1 MKDSSAIEEWSY
13 PLEGTDDSDEGRE
26 GWGTLLN
33 AVEEALEDLFG
44 NFGIPLRQAVD
55 GLAVAMCDEEF
66 NTPHV
71 FLSILDQVF

>member
-1 MKDSSAIEEWSY
+1 MLDAI
-13 PLEGTDDSDEGRE
+13 
-26 GWGTLLN
+26 
-33 AVEEALEDLFG
+33 EEALEDVLS
-44 NFGIPLRQAVD
+44 NLSIRLRQAVD

>member
-1 MKDSSAIEEWSY
+1 M
-13 PLEGTDDSDEGRE
+13 
-26 GWGTLLN
+26 N

-55 GLAVAMCDEEF
+55 GLGVAMCHEKF